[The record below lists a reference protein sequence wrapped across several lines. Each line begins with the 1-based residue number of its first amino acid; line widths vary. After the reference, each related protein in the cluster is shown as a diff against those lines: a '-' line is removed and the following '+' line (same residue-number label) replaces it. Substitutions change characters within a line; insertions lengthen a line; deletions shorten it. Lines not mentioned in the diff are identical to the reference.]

1 MIAAAFDRTFSSLNN
16 PFRAAEASAANV
28 SKIVVLFDTANN
40 ISAQTVYADPS
51 KIASAK
57 PDVLYMP
64 IFTAEGGYT
73 VAQSRDVS
81 GLEKT
86 VLIGSDG
93 IFSGDFVKAA
103 GPNVKG
109 MYLSSPNFSA
119 LTSSPSRFTTVA

>member
-1 MIAAAFDRTFSSLNN
+1 MPDKTNDPVPACRLYLITPPKLEPASFAETLAIALDAGDVASVQLRLKDIDDDTVK
-16 PFRAAEASAANV
+16 RAVDA
-28 SKIVVLFDTANN
+28 LC
-40 ISAQTVYADPS
+40 P
-51 KIASAK
+51 
-57 PDVLYMP
+57 
-64 IFTAEGGYT
+64 